1 MLGKK
6 SVGRCVNSDSILC
19 VFLFEL
25 RLSKLFQ
32 LVYIQEIFLS
42 CSTTVQTGHS
52 SSSAMTFNLL
62 SLPFP

>member
-6 SVGRCVNSDSILC
+6 SVGRCVNSDVILC

-25 RLSKLFQ
+25 HLSKLFQ

-42 CSTTVQTGHS
+42 CTVQTGHS
-52 SSSAMTFNLL
+52 FSSAMTFNLL
-62 SLPFP
+62 SLLFP